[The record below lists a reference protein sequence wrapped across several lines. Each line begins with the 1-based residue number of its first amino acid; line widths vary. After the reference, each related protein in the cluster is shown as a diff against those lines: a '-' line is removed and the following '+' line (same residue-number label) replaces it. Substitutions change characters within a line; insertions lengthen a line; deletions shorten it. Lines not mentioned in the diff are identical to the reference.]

1 MKHVP
6 LLIALGLA
14 VALCAAPAVSLAA
27 DPPPITQAVV
37 INTNGQT
44 DLLLSHAKKNEAI
57 FKRLGIEA
65 RRRYL
70 QATLAGESTGSVAVV
85 IEYPNLAAMAAA
97 QAKLQND
104 KEWQAYVDSIIGAGL
119 TVESNA
125 IWADI
130 TP

>member
-1 MKHVP
+1 MKRVS
-6 LLIALGLA
+6 LLILLGLA
-14 VALCAAPAVSLAA
+14 VALAAPPAASLAA
-27 DPPPITQAVV
+27 DPPPISQVV
-37 INTNGQT
+37 VLDTNGQT
-44 DLLLSHAKKNEAI
+44 DMLLSHAKKNEAI

-104 KEWQAYVDSIIGAGL
+104 KEWQAYIDSITGAGL

>member
-1 MKHVP
+1 VKHFS
-6 LLIALGLA
+6 LIVALGVA
-14 VALCAAPAVSLAA
+14 VAFAVAPAVSLAA
-27 DPPPITQAVV
+27 DPPPVSNVVV

-44 DLLLSHAKKNEAI
+44 DMLLSHAKKNEAI

-70 QATLAGESTGSVAVV
+70 QATLAGENSGSVAVV
-85 IEYPNLAAMAAA
+85 IEYPNLGAMAAA

-104 KEWQAYVDSIIGAGL
+104 KEWQAYIDKIQGAGI
-119 TVESNA
+119 TVQSNA